1 MSSQKHPLTNSKECW
16 TFVVAAAITALLY
29 VALIIT
35 ISKEVHLRGF
45 LFLEAGT
52 TAKIFEF
59 YAENLRGSLFT
70 GFLALGGF
78 LMSAKTFV
86 IVNMKKEVYDS
97 AKYKQDWL
105 DGMELNG
112 PENYPPL
119 FRPLRRLSNILF
131 YTISF
136 SFLASIAQLTIGLYE
151 SVPSVMV
158 CSFLVILAISFL
170 MLSLYLIKKN
180 LATMFDYLDKSHDP
194 VLPLGDD

>member
-70 GFLALGGF
+70 N
-78 LMSAKTFV
+78 V
-86 IVNMKKEVYDS
+86 INLSRQPCPSRSTQK
-97 AKYKQDWL
+97 
-105 DGMELNG
+105 
-112 PENYPPL
+112 PEG
-119 FRPLRRLSNILF
+119 
-131 YTISF
+131 
-136 SFLASIAQLTIGLYE
+136 SIATA
-151 SVPSVMV
+151 PSA
-158 CSFLVILAISFL
+158 FL
-170 MLSLYLIKKN
+170 
-180 LATMFDYLDKSHDP
+180 
-194 VLPLGDD
+194 LPNSACARS

>member
-78 LMSAKTFV
+78 LSIGSIKHLFTP
-86 IVNMKKEVYDS
+86 KL
-97 AKYKQDWL
+97 KYHTR
-105 DGMELNG
+105 NC
-112 PENYPPL
+112 
-119 FRPLRRLSNILF
+119 
-131 YTISF
+131 
-136 SFLASIAQLTIGLYE
+136 
-151 SVPSVMV
+151 
-158 CSFLVILAISFL
+158 CSFLLP
-170 MLSLYLIKKN
+170 KPQN
-180 LATMFDYLDKSHDP
+180 LASQRLKQVVFWSI
-194 VLPLGDD
+194 